1 VTIAPPT
8 MPQRA
13 GSGHAAPERAAPEQ
27 AVDVLFWVQHLLGI
41 GHLTRA
47 ATLVRALRRAG
58 LRVTLVSGGLP
69 VEGLELEGAELVQLE
84 PVQSDGID
92 FKVLLDARGRPV
104 DEAFQARRRDHL
116 LETFRARRPRLVM
129 LEMFPFGRRQMRFE
143 LLPLLDAI
151 RASRPRPLLVGSV
164 RDILVR
170 PPKPERLTEMLG
182 WAEAFDRLLVHGDPD
197 LVPFRRTFPDRDR
210 LGDRL
215 IETGYVVE
223 PVPGDL
229 PASGDG
235 AGEVVVSTGGGRVG
249 DRLLEIALEASAAL
263 PAGPP
268 WRLLVGQHLPDA
280 GFRGLVA
287 RAGPGVTVERAR
299 PDFRALLGR
308 AAVSVSQGG
317 YNTVMEVLAAGCPAV
332 VVPYAG
338 GLETEQTLR
347 CRLLAERGLMVVLD
361 EATLDAAT
369 LVAAVQGQLA
379 APPKAA
385 GARPRMD
392 GGLQTAR
399 LLSEMLVQTTTRNQ
413 R

>member
-1 VTIAPPT
+1 MT
-8 MPQRA
+8 
-13 GSGHAAPERAAPEQ
+13 AASPILREGT
-27 AVDVLFWVQHLLGI
+27 VDVLFWVQHLLGI

-47 ATLVRALRRAG
+47 ATLARALRRAG

-69 VEGLELEGAELVQLE
+69 VEGLELAGAELVQLE

-92 FKVLLDARGRPV
+92 FKVLLDARGRPI
-104 DEAFQARRRDHL
+104 DESFKARRRDHL
-116 LETFRARRPRLVM
+116 LETFKRRRPRLVM

-151 RASRPRPLLVGSV
+151 RVSRPRPPLVGSV

-197 LVPFRRTFPDRDR
+197 LVPFAHTFPDRDR
-210 LGDRL
+210 LGERL

-223 PVPGDL
+223 PAADEL
-229 PASGDG
+229 PAAGSGAGDG
-235 AGEVVVSTGGGRVG
+235 AGEIVVSTGGGRVG
-249 DRLLEIALEASAAL
+249 EQLLQIALEASAAM
-263 PAGPP
+263 PAGPR
-268 WRLLVGQHLPDA
+268 WRLLVGQHLPEA
-280 GFRGLVA
+280 GFRALA
-287 RAGPGVTVERAR
+287 SRAETHVTVERAR
-299 PDFRALLGR
+299 PDFRALLAW
-308 AAVSVSQGG
+308 AALSVSQGG
-317 YNTVMEVLAAGCPAV
+317 YNTVMEVLAAGCRGV

-347 CRLLAERGLMVVLD
+347 CALLAERGLLAVLD

-369 LVAAVQGQLA
+369 LVAAVQWQLA

-385 GARPRMD
+385 AARPRLD
-392 GGLQTAR
+392 GALQTAR
-399 LLSEMLVQTTTRNQ
+399 LLSEMLVETAARNPS
-413 R
+413 

>member
-1 VTIAPPT
+1 
-8 MPQRA
+8 MPGA
-13 GSGHAAPERAAPEQ
+13 TPKG

-58 LRVTLVSGGLP
+58 LEVTLVSGGLP

-104 DEAFQARRRDHL
+104 DDAFRGRRRDHL
-116 LETFRARRPRLVM
+116 LETFRTRQPRLVM

-143 LLPLLDAI
+143 LLPLLEAI
-151 RASRPRPLLVGSV
+151 GASQPRPLLLSSV

-197 LVPFRRTFPDRDR
+197 LVPFARTFPDRDR
-210 LGDRL
+210 LGQKL
-215 IETGYVVE
+215 VETGYVVE
-223 PVPGDL
+223 PTADDT
-229 PASGDG
+229 PADGDG

-249 DRLLEIALEASAAL
+249 ERLLEIALEASAAL

-268 WRLLVGQHLPDA
+268 WRLLVGQHLPEA
-280 GFRGLVA
+280 GFRGLLA

-308 AAVSVSQGG
+308 AALSVSQGG

-347 CRLLAERGLMVVLD
+347 CRLLAERGLFVVLD
-361 EATLDAAT
+361 EATLNAAT

-385 GARPRMD
+385 GPPPRMD
-392 GGLQTAR
+392 GASQTAR
-399 LLSEMLVQTTTRNQ
+399 LLKQMLVETVARNSA
-413 R
+413 